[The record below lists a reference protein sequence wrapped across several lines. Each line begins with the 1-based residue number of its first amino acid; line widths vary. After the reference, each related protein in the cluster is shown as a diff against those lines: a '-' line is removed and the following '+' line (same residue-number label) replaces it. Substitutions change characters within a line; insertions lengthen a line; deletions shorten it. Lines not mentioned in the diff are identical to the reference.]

1 MTRAVS
7 DNMRLWTK
15 RLAQNSDLII
25 VGAPDVQQWISP
37 GKKAV
42 AQLKAAG
49 EKFKY
54 RILSRPVVRVLQRL
68 ALSSVVNHLIESVAL
83 RFKCCVLC
91 PHEAFT
97 TNACLFCFVF
107 DNEDVWFDR
116 RYRVCPIKG
125 CPTRQKKPFVRVDRE
140 LIATLNNLVATA
152 G

>member
-1 MTRAVS
+1 M
-7 DNMRLWTK
+7 
-15 RLAQNSDLII
+15 AQNSDLII

-42 AQLKAAG
+42 AQLEAAG
-49 EKFKY
+49 EDFKY

-83 RFKCCVLC
+83 RFKCRVLC

-107 DNEDVWFDR
+107 DNEFVWFDK
-116 RYRVCPIKG
+116 RYRVCAVEG
-125 CPTRQKKPFVRVDRE
+125 CRTRDTEPFVRVDRE
-140 LIATLNNLVATA
+140 LIATLNNLVVTA
-152 G
+152 DQVGHVSRPANP